1 MGAMSRTCFCLLLAA
16 CLSTTACSGQLF
28 RSFGR
33 IDLNGET
40 TRAFEQYS
48 VDTDFHYYISGS
60 DTYPNAI
67 IGLHRDYRLDPKSLW
82 KKVEMT
88 PDAMRIIVDN
98 MKEKTSHRLI
108 PLYGF
113 ALLDPKG
120 KPIGVWYSIQTART
134 CLQIKRDGTVRLDTP
149 DLDTYEQMNGETGMT
164 MDNG

>member
-1 MGAMSRTCFCLLLAA
+1 MGTRRRIWFFLLLAA
-16 CLSTTACSGQLF
+16 CLSTTACGGQLF

-60 DTYPNAI
+60 DTYPNAV

-88 PDAMRIIVDN
+88 PDSMRTIVDN

-113 ALLDPKG
+113 ALSDPNG

-134 CLQIKRDGTVRLDTP
+134 CLQIKRDGTVRIDTP
-149 DLDTYEQMNGETGMT
+149 DLDTYEHMNGETGMT